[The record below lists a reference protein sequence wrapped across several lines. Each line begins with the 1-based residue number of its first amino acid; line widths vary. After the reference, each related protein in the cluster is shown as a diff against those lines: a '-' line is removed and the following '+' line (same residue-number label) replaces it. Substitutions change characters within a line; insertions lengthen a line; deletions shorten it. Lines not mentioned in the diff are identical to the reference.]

1 MTLRRIYEKNEPATS
16 SAPMVS
22 LHLVLTRAEPSPR
35 SQEGV
40 ITFIPSPLKM
50 ISSSETGRKKK
61 KKKRKEHP
69 APHLTLG
76 FFSLRKTSFTP
87 TLLGNYSTVTQAGI
101 HLIAQINTHYEE
113 SESRQR
119 IKVSIYGRSRRNAQI
134 TSSNPRSG
142 KEESRAPGFTG
153 TGSFSARPP
162 LTF

>member
-1 MTLRRIYEKNEPATS
+1 MTLRRIYEKNEPPTS
-16 SAPMVS
+16 SAPIVS

-50 ISSSETGRKKK
+50 ISSSETGKKK
-61 KKKRKEHP
+61 KEHR

-87 TLLGNYSTVTQAGI
+87 TLAGNYSTVTQAGI

-113 SESRQR
+113 SESRRR
-119 IKVSIYGRSRRNAQI
+119 IIVSFYGRRRRNAQI

-142 KEESRAPGFTG
+142 KEESSAPGFTG